1 MERNEYQAY
10 NSVIYEGEILTVLF
24 VSNNVCELSNG
35 VLVPHIDL
43 SPIHLSEDNINET
56 DSCFINKSSGLLH
69 VNVDNVKIAVNLSSG
84 VCLVEDEKNPKNG
97 NTYHDVFCFHI
108 LQNIIYSHVGRRLVL
123 EPKK

>member
-35 VLVPHIDL
+35 VSVPHVDL
-43 SPIHLSEDNINET
+43 FSIHLSKDNINET

-69 VNVDNVKIAVNLSSG
+69 VNVDNVKIAVNLSIG